1 MSNILTHFH
10 DLIISL
16 LLNHNTYNKISI
28 ELSRVDGVSRGSS
41 PANIRKY
48 CHDNGLN
55 VRAGVV
61 PDDMLHAAVS
71 SAVEQ
76 VVWVF
81 VHP

>member
-1 MSNILTHFH
+1 MSNTLTHFH
-10 DLIISL
+10 DLIIS
-16 LLNHNTYNKISI
+16 NQTYNEISI
-28 ELSRVDGVSRGSS
+28 ESSRLSVSRGSS

-48 CHDNGLN
+48 CRDNGLN
-55 VRAGVV
+55 ARAGVV

-71 SAVEQ
+71 SAMEQ

>member
-1 MSNILTHFH
+1 MSNTLTHFH
-10 DLIISL
+10 DLIVSL
-16 LLNHNTYNKISI
+16 LLNHKTYNEISI
-28 ELSRVDGVSRGSS
+28 ELSRLGVSRGAS

-48 CHDNGLN
+48 CRDNGLN
-55 VRAGVV
+55 VRASVV

-81 VHP
+81 IHP